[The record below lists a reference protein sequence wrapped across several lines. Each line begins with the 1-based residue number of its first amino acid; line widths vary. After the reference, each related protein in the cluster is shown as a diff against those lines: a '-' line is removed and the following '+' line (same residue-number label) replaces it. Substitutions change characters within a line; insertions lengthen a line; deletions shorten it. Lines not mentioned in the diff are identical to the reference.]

1 MADRGKS
8 STGLNANLAGLLVY
22 TLGVISGV
30 IFFLIEKDSKFVKF
44 HAMQAI
50 VFSVTMFLINTVL
63 AFLPVVGGLLG
74 SLVQLGG
81 LVIWIVLMFKA
92 YKGEWFQL
100 PVVGKIAAKQVGGI
114 ETDAGTGPP
123 A

>member
-63 AFLPVVGGLLG
+63 AFLPVVGGLAARTARVPHGCGLG
-74 SLVQLGG
+74 RPNSPYTPIGSQRLRA
-81 LVIWIVLMFKA
+81 F
-92 YKGEWFQL
+92 
-100 PVVGKIAAKQVGGI
+100 
-114 ETDAGTGPP
+114 AG
-123 A
+123 

>member
-8 STGLNANLAGLLVY
+8 STGLNANLAGLLAY
-22 TLGVISGV
+22 TLGVISGL
-30 IFFLIEKDSKFVKF
+30 IFFLIEKENKFVKF

-50 VFSVTMFLINTVL
+50 VFSVAMFIISTVL
-63 AFLPVVGGLLG
+63 AFIPVIGWALIL
-74 SLVQLGG
+74 LVQLAA
-81 LVIWIVLMFKA
+81 LVVWIIAMVKA

-100 PVVGKIAAKQVGGI
+100 PVVGGIAAKQVGGI

>member
-8 STGLNANLAGLLVY
+8 STGLNANIAGLLAY

-30 IFFLIEKDSKFVKF
+30 IFLLIEKDNKFVKF
-44 HAMQAI
+44 HAMQTI
-50 VFSVTMFLINTVL
+50 VFSITMFILNTVL
-63 AFLPVVGGLLG
+63 LFIPVIGGALIP
-74 SLVQLGG
+74 LVQIGG
-81 LVIWIVLMFKA
+81 LVLWIVLMVKA

-100 PVVGKIAAKQVGGI
+100 PVIGGFAAKQVGGI